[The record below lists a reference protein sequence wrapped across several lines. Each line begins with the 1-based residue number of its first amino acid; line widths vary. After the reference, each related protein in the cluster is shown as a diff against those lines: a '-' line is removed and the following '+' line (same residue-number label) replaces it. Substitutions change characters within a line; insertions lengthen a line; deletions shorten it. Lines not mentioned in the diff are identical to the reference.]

1 MTIYNLFQTGASC
14 ILYGLLVTAT
24 LMAIM
29 YFFLKEYNKNI
40 VRTIPFFITGVVLAV
55 LLTIQ
60 SSLLI
65 GAVKAKGMIDSAEI
79 YITQLTE
86 NEYGTISTNES
97 QWVLDKVGEEFP
109 IIRTYC
115 GICDFGGNDYSQLPE
130 RMAETMRSYLSSF
143 IWHRVWWMLGMIVV
157 ALFVVLIVPGTGKGS
172 GKSLSSNPDDCFG
185 SSGSSGTDW
194 GF

>member
-65 GAVKAKGMIDSAEI
+65 GAVKAKGMVEA
-79 YITQLTE
+79 QWK
-86 NEYGTISTNES
+86 STGD
-97 QWVLDKVGEEFP
+97 VFF
-109 IIRTYC
+109 C
-115 GICDFGGNDYSQLPE
+115 
-130 RMAETMRSYLSSF
+130 F
-143 IWHRVWWMLGMIVV
+143 IVFCIF
-157 ALFVVLIVPGTGKGS
+157 AL
-172 GKSLSSNPDDCFG
+172 
-185 SSGSSGTDW
+185 
-194 GF
+194 